1 MRCHDKETSLYD
13 RHIITKR
20 KIDADGNYDT
30 CGAVTLD
37 GQFRVLEIDWHYP
50 SLLDCDFERLDYKD
64 VDWHLRH
71 ASIVLPVPFRRGDI
85 VVDRTAFDQRPFV
98 FDCLKFWDFSTLIEH
113 GHVLGAERPKVTYR
127 KFYDR
132 VDYDCK
138 DESYMSVLGW
148 NMASTWYYEGGPQL
162 LDYGHGVCKNY
173 LNLEYY
179 RKPLEGDFRLLEVV
193 SRWVRGEMDLGLAI
207 GNAALI
213 AAEGRASTLRFEL
226 ERVYHHGGII

>member
-1 MRCHDKETSLYD
+1 M
-13 RHIITKR
+13 
-20 KIDADGNYDT
+20 
-30 CGAVTLD
+30 
-37 GQFRVLEIDWHYP
+37 
-50 SLLDCDFERLDYKD
+50 
-64 VDWHLRH
+64 
-71 ASIVLPVPFRRGDI
+71 
-85 VVDRTAFDQRPFV
+85 
-98 FDCLKFWDFSTLIEH
+98 
-113 GHVLGAERPKVTYR
+113 LGAERPKVTYR

-207 GNAALI
+207 GMPPLLLLRVEHRRSALSWNVSI
-213 AAEGRASTLRFEL
+213 TMVGLSSFGDCCR
-226 ERVYHHGGII
+226 